1 MFSLFF
7 CFSPSFHLYRCAKNS
22 TSSSLSVPPSSSQPP
37 LVRPFFPLCSIP
49 IAHPPHSHPCH
60 PYPCHLR
67 QEPQHPR
74 PHVCPLRYPNSR
86 YRRLLCLLSLSVF
99 FFPFFLV
106 FVSKQ
111 PSPAVPLLSGQG
123 CIAGPRHAW
132 VGIYWIA
139 PTLLYTVSVSFLS
152 SLMLHSLILPSSL
165 WLSCAPSIP
174 SKPAP

>member
-1 MFSLFF
+1 MYTDVPKIL
-7 CFSPSFHLYRCAKNS
+7 PLRAYLYRHPPRSHLWSAHFF
-22 TSSSLSVPPSSSQPP
+22 LLVPS
-37 LVRPFFPLCSIP
+37 
-49 IAHPPHSHPCH
+49 IAHPPRSHPCH

-67 QEPQHPR
+67 QGPHHPR
-74 PHVCPLRYPNSR
+74 RHVCPLRCPNSR
-86 YRRLLCLLSLSVF
+86 HRRLLWLLSLSVF
-99 FFPFFLV
+99 FSFFFFL
-106 FVSKQ
+106 VSKQ

-139 PTLLYTVSVSFLS
+139 PTLLYTVSVSFPS

-165 WLSCAPSIP
+165 WLSCAPLIP